1 VNNVGAHHSGENH
14 AFPPFFE
21 FGTAHA
27 NYAISRMTRGQ
38 LGREY
43 QMTVNLNNAL
53 AAVAALTLSVLC
65 MATAIVPAM
74 PAGLLA

>member
-1 VNNVGAHHSGENH
+1 
-14 AFPPFFE
+14 
-21 FGTAHA
+21 
-27 NYAISRMTRGQ
+27 
-38 LGREY
+38 
-43 QMTVNLNNAL
+43 MTVNLNNAL